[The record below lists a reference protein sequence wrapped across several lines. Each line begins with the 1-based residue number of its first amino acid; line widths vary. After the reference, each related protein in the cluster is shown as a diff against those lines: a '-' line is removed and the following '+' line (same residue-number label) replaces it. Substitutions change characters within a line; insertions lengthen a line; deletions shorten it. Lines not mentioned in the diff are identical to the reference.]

1 MIRSHIVEASLSR
14 VHQAVDIDAIP
25 AQLTKPRTLVR
36 LRSFVS
42 STANVNCFVRESV
55 TTAKIVHV
63 SYGIWSPTTLLDSS
77 TSGCTAHDPNALTSC
92 YSARVLQTQPDR
104 SAAQCWL
111 LARRER
117 SCLSKPRTWR
127 SDKSSSD
134 VSHRP
139 RLTGQPSDAR
149 KRTTWTR
156 DIPLGE
162 EVLREF
168 HSIRQ
173 RTCASGR

>member
-1 MIRSHIVEASLSR
+1 MVEASLSR
-14 VHQAVDIDAIP
+14 VHQAVDVDAIP

-36 LRSFVS
+36 LRCFVS
-42 STANVNCFVRESV
+42 STANVNCFVKESLA
-55 TTAKIVHV
+55 TAKIVHV
-63 SYGIWSPTTLLDSS
+63 SYGIWSSTTLLDSG
-77 TSGCTAHDPNALTSC
+77 TSGRTTHDPNVLTSC
-92 YSARVLQTQPDR
+92 YNARVLQTQRDR

-111 LARRER
+111 LARHER

-134 VSHRP
+134 ISHRP
-139 RLTGQPSDAR
+139 RLTGRPSDAR
-149 KRTTWTR
+149 KRTTWIR

>member
-1 MIRSHIVEASLSR
+1 MVETTLSR
-14 VHQAVDIDAIP
+14 VHQAVDVDAIP

-36 LRSFVS
+36 LRCFVS
-42 STANVNCFVRESV
+42 STANVNCFVKESL
-55 TTAKIVHV
+55 TTVKIVHV
-63 SYGIWSPTTLLDSS
+63 SYGIRSS
-77 TSGCTAHDPNALTSC
+77 TSLLDLGTSGRTTHDPNVLTSC
-92 YSARVLQTQPDR
+92 YSDRVLQTQRDR

-127 SDKSSSD
+127 SDESSSD
-134 VSHRP
+134 ISHRP
-139 RLTGQPSDAR
+139 RLTGRPSDAR
-149 KRTTWTR
+149 KRTTWIR